1 MPNLIKS
8 GKNLGR
14 DLAETGPVRRGDE
27 RVADEEQLVH
37 QAPAALVAAAVAH
50 LLDEQRRV
58 EFHLA
63 FFFGDLRLEV

>member
-1 MPNLIKS
+1 M
-8 GKNLGR
+8 
-14 DLAETGPVRRGDE
+14 RRGDE

-63 FFFGDLRLEV
+63 FFFGDLRLKV